1 MEVPIGA
8 SEIVH
13 SGSSCRFSSGSE
25 MHGNFLAISDL
36 ARLTDPGFKELIG
49 LHAPFIVLS
58 IDATKF
64 GAYRKDIHGRLALY
78 PRK

>member
-25 MHGNFLAISDL
+25 MHGNFLAISELD
-36 ARLTDPGFKELIG
+36 RLGDPGSKELIHLNG
-49 LHAPFIVLS
+49 PFIVLS
-58 IDATKF
+58 SMPPNLVHIEKIYGAT
-64 GAYRKDIHGRLALY
+64 AL
-78 PRK
+78 

>member
-1 MEVPIGA
+1 
-8 SEIVH
+8 
-13 SGSSCRFSSGSE
+13 